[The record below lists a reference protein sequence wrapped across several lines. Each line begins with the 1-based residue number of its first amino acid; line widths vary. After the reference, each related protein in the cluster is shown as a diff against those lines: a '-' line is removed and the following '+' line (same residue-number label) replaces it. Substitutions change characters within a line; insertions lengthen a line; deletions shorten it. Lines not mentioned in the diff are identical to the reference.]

1 MVVTEEEHL
10 PSDTQEDE
18 AMIVTEDNCLPPY
31 PELYGE
37 ESEQI
42 TSAVT
47 SPLQPMVSTE
57 MSSSVRDDG
66 SMMDLA
72 ERDQHQA
79 RLKLGLLKTDM
90 KLKPYV
96 KARGRPKLTG
106 TLWPSRNK
114 KKQCSEKENQGNQNS
129 DELPYA
135 KWVCVDKPSAKN
147 MHKQEQLPI

>member
-10 PSDTQEDE
+10 PSDRQEDE

-47 SPLQPMVSTE
+47 SPLRPMFSTE

-72 ERDQHQA
+72 QD
-79 RLKLGLLKTDM
+79 
-90 KLKPYV
+90 
-96 KARGRPKLTG
+96 
-106 TLWPSRNK
+106 
-114 KKQCSEKENQGNQNS
+114 
-129 DELPYA
+129 
-135 KWVCVDKPSAKN
+135 
-147 MHKQEQLPI
+147 